1 MHSLQVHISLNW
13 GHSSSLKWPALYP
26 KHATYQWMGIISSCN
41 IWSFIVVTRAKRRF
55 WNAPVKVK
63 SCVAINM
70 LEQRASDLSSL
81 PCTWFSHWN
90 FVIDPTPIWAF
101 WSNKSVELRVWK
113 HQGLSI
119 FRVHTR
125 SQVSA
130 LGQSSPSVGSVW
142 LTGGSWW
149 VQCATLGLPGTA
161 GPDTGPP
168 QCKRPSSV
176 LMAADQPNSLG
187 LQKYLDKP

>member
-1 MHSLQVHISLNW
+1 MWTKTKILH
-13 GHSSSLKWPALYP
+13 
-26 KHATYQWMGIISSCN
+26 
-41 IWSFIVVTRAKRRF
+41 
-55 WNAPVKVK
+55 APVNVK

-70 LEQRASDLSSL
+70 LEQRASELSSL
-81 PCTWFSHWN
+81 PCASFSHWN

-101 WSNKSVELRVWK
+101 WSNKSVEVGVRK

-119 FRVHTR
+119 FRVHTH

-142 LTGGSWW
+142 LTGGSRL
-149 VQCATLGLPGTA
+149 VQCASLGLPGTA

-168 QCKRPSSV
+168 QCKRPLSV
-176 LMAADQPNSLG
+176 LMATDQLKSLR
-187 LQKYLDKP
+187 LQNYLDKP